1 MSFVAPPHRPL
12 RQALHALGLLALLL
26 LPLGCGR
33 TPTDGKPEGA
43 QPKPAARID
52 QAQLDRFRA
61 EGPVA
66 NARRVAPID
75 YVLHY
80 RLMQATGMVDALGG
94 QPQALEALQ
103 ALGNAYQRHAEALA
117 AHPPRLQPVAF
128 TGEGMSSGFVGFGM
142 GVFGG
147 SLVSSMSG
155 YMVSEASDARV
166 AELVKAGPIE
176 LSRNDRGGM
185 GMTVTDTT
193 VEQTI
198 EYAMNEHGVSG
209 ALKVRTRMDTCPDR
223 EGRVSMTMDVDSKMA
238 VTGKPGIG
246 GAVTA
251 HFILERWLD
260 DDAHLIDAQDGSASH
275 LDIRMSGSEHGAIQ
289 SADVSMGLG
298 RDGQG
303 TFTEHGEQ
311 GFSIFHPDEAESAYK
326 LLQGAQ
332 LFMHLMSEAA
342 LRSAPWQSGRCVKL
356 EVTSDPAKRT
366 GARPNTA
373 YTLRAM
379 PRAKADGAP
388 TRGTVTATLS
398 GGSTLNPTG
407 KVKADAQ
414 FDYANPDQRDQRAS
428 IAFEARSKRGVGKAT
443 LNFDTLQGGWRI
455 TLLPGCPAIQGDARV
470 CDLTKPFAIRGT
482 GGDCSRANVSM
493 QFTPTDDRH
502 GRYRW
507 LTTIGSIKADYG
519 GSYTI
524 ETDGDTAVI
533 QTQGAGCATGPGGK
547 ACGGAS
553 PGIPMVREPQC
564 ADGPGG

>member
-1 MSFVAPPHRPL
+1 MSFAAPPHRPL

-33 TPTDGKPEGA
+33 APADGRQDGA

-52 QAQLDRFRA
+52 QAQLDRLKA

-103 ALGNAYQRHAEALA
+103 ALGHAYQRRAEALA
-117 AHPPRLQPVAF
+117 AHPPGLQPVAF
-128 TGEGMSSGFVGFGM
+128 TGEGMSSGFVGLGM

-147 SLVSSMSG
+147 SLVSSMSAEL
-155 YMVSEASDARV
+155 VSGTSDERL

-176 LSRNDRGGM
+176 LGRNDQGGM
-185 GMTVTDTT
+185 GVTVTDTA

-198 EYAMNEHGVSG
+198 EYAVNEHGVSG

-238 VTGKPGIG
+238 LTGKPDIG

-251 HFILERWLD
+251 HFTLERWLD
-260 DDAHLIDAQDGSASH
+260 DDAHLIDAQDGGATH
-275 LDIRMSGSEHGAIQ
+275 LDIRMSGSEHGATQ
-289 SADVSMGLG
+289 SADVSLGLG
-298 RDGQG
+298 RDGKE
-303 TFTEHGEQ
+303 TFANHGEQ
-311 GFSIFHPDEAESAYK
+311 GFSLFHPEEVARAQD

-332 LFMHLMSEAA
+332 LFMHLMSEMA
-342 LRSAPWQSGRCVKL
+342 LRSAPWESGRCVKL

-373 YTLRAM
+373 YALRAM

-388 TRGTVTATLS
+388 ARGTVAATLN

-428 IAFEARSKRGVGKAT
+428 IVFEARSKRGVGKAT

-507 LTTIGSIKADYG
+507 LTTIGPIKADYG

-524 ETDGDTAVI
+524 ETEGDTAVI
-533 QTQGAGCATGPGGK
+533 QTQAAGCATGPGGK

-553 PGIPMVREPQC
+553 PGIPMAREPQC
-564 ADGPGG
+564 AAASSG